1 MKNVMSKTL
10 WIVLC
15 LMVSFVCRNVAQDAV
30 SATVANPQT
39 ILKTA
44 ENDNTLLWKI
54 EGKGIQTAYLYGTI
68 HLIPEAD
75 FFLTEATKSAFSASE
90 QVVMELDMDN
100 PNLQMELMQN
110 AGMKDGT
117 TLDQLVSEEDY
128 KKIDDLLKATL
139 GVGVDP
145 FKGWQP
151 ILTSSLFLSRFI
163 EGTPAS
169 YEGSFITMAQEANK
183 EIYGLESVLDQLAA
197 MGDITYQKQA
207 DLLTETINNM
217 DSMQNIFTDL
227 IRVYKTQNIDALQ
240 QMMVSQSGGEEFGQF
255 LIDKRNK
262 NWIPKIGEM
271 AKDKSTFFAV
281 GSGHLGG
288 ENGVVN
294 LLKMAG
300 YQVTPI
306 ANK

>member
-10 WIVLC
+10 GIVLC
-15 LMVSFVCRNVAQDAV
+15 LMVSFVCRNAAQDAV

-39 ILKTA
+39 ILKAA

-75 FFLTEATKSAFSASE
+75 FFLTEATKAAFSASE

-128 KKIDDLLKATL
+128 KQIDALLKATL

-169 YEGSFITMAQEANK
+169 YEGSLMAMAKEANK

-197 MGDITYQKQA
+197 MEDIGYQKQA
-207 DLLTETINNM
+207 DLLTETINDM
-217 DSMQNIFTDL
+217 EAMQNIFTDL
-227 IRVYKTQNIDALQ
+227 IQVYKTQNIDALQ
-240 QMMVSQSGGEEFGQF
+240 KMMVSQSGGEEFGQF

-288 ENGVVN
+288 ENGVVK
-294 LLKMAG
+294 LLKDAG